1 VGFVFA
7 NGSRFRACGR
17 VQREMANRQEIERLY
32 DWLDRFHD
40 RCLGEFADLSCG
52 YFRGDHGKSLRQAQK
67 DKHDWVLDTME
78 CGEGSRI
85 LDIGSGWGAM
95 LRAAELNGVSGVGLT
110 LSQAQA
116 AYCRKK
122 RLNVLLMDWKEA
134 QAAQLG
140 VFDGIVSIGAFEH
153 FCAIEEFL
161 AGKQEGIYKRFFQ
174 LCADVI
180 KSGRKLFLQ
189 TMVWAD
195 RVPDPE
201 KCRLTEPA
209 RSTERI
215 VARIEKFYPGS
226 WLPVSKEQ
234 IVRAALPYFRLV
246 STTNGREDYIET
258 LKRWHV
264 AIRGLFGFTKLLPT
278 LKDLLRLAPRYAVD
292 RDFREQIKSIVC
304 KDQLACFER
313 RIMDHERMFFVRR

>member
-1 VGFVFA
+1 
-7 NGSRFRACGR
+7 
-17 VQREMANRQEIERLY
+17 MASQQEIERLY

-52 YFRGDHGKSLRQAQK
+52 YFRGDHGKSLQQAQK
-67 DKHDWVLDTME
+67 DKHDWVLDTLE
-78 CGEGSRI
+78 CGEGARI

-95 LRAAELNGVSGVGLT
+95 LRAAELNGASGVGLT

-116 AYCRKK
+116 AYCKKK

-134 QAAQLG
+134 QAAHLG

-153 FCAIEEFL
+153 FCSIEEFL

-189 TMVWAD
+189 TMVWD
-195 RVPDPE
+195 HRVPDPE
-201 KCRLTEPA
+201 ECRLTAPTH
-209 RSTERI
+209 STERI
-215 VARIEKFYPGS
+215 LARLKKFYPGS
-226 WLPVSKEQ
+226 WLPVGKEQ
-234 IVRAALPYFRLV
+234 IIRAALPHFHLV
-246 STTNGREDYIET
+246 FSINGREDYIET

-264 AIRGLFGFTKLLPT
+264 AIRGLFGVTKLLPT
-278 LKDLLRLAPRYAVD
+278 LKDLLRLARRYAVD

-304 KDQLACFER
+304 KDQLACFVR